1 MVLGAGASP
10 LAGVPFSYLY
20 LYLYRKGAHTDT
32 SHPRRQNGNKN
43 ISLQILFSFISP
55 FLFVF
60 VLWSCVCVWV
70 VLGGCP
76 LPPAP
81 SLHSTPSSCSWHCY
95 ICFLTRRS
103 FFFLDILQRCWR
115 KSAFICMH
123 GYALYLSACLALI
136 LGVLLVLASQDAFV
150 PPRFPL
156 LPLFPP
162 FP

>member
-60 VLWSCVCVWV
+60 VLWSYVCV
-70 VLGGCP
+70 GRIRG

-81 SLHSTPSSCSWHCY
+81 SHHLLLILLLLALLYLFSYPT
-95 ICFLTRRS
+95 L

>member
-1 MVLGAGASP
+1 MAIKI
-10 LAGVPFSYLY
+10 FRYRSYSALFRHFY
-20 LYLYRKGAHTDT
+20 
-32 SHPRRQNGNKN
+32 
-43 ISLQILFSFISP
+43 LFSCCG
-55 FLFVF
+55 VM
-60 VLWSCVCVWV
+60 CVCV
-70 VLGGCP
+70 GRIRGM
-76 LPPAP
+76 PPAP
-81 SLHSTPSSCSWHCY
+81 SPQPPPPPHPPAPG
-95 ICFLTRRS
+95 IAIFVFLPDAL